1 MAVPAYCCYPFP
13 YFSSPMVYVLF
24 VLGLA
29 FLIGG
34 AEALVRGAARLA
46 AAAGITPL
54 VIGLTV
60 VAFGTSSPEMTVSAF
75 AAMEGQAGA
84 DIALGNVVGSNIFN
98 ILFILGLAAVIAP
111 LTVAQK
117 LVRIDVPIMI
127 GLSVLLFALGWD
139 GALSRGDGL
148 LLFGGVIAYT
158 TLAIWQGRREN
169 RQVAAEYEDAFGEK
183 MPRGRIWV
191 NLILIVGGLALL
203 VVGSRWL
210 VNGAVAMA
218 QGFGVSELIISLTIV
233 AAGTSLPE
241 VAASVLASLRGERD
255 IAVGNVIGSSI
266 FNLLAVLGLS
276 ATVAPDGINVPRA
289 ALAFDVPVMTAAA
302 VMCLPIFFTGY
313 RIGRMEGLLFLGYY
327 VAYVAYLILAANQHA
342 ALPLF
347 SAVMIFAVVP
357 ATLLVLLIA
366 VLKQARKKA
375 S

>member
-1 MAVPAYCCYPFP
+1 
-13 YFSSPMVYVLF
+13 MVYVLF

-191 NLILIVGGLALL
+191 NLILIVGGLTLL